1 MEISRNGK
9 ERAPVAPFR
18 RLCVYCGSSS
28 GNDASYSQAATELGR
43 VLAERGIELVYGGS
57 CRGLMGC
64 VADAVLQAGGRVT
77 GVIPEGLVAL
87 EIAHRGLTNLH
98 IVKSMHE
105 RKALMT
111 ELADGFLVLPGAWGT
126 LDELCEAA
134 TWAQLGIHNKPCGL
148 WNINGYWDSF
158 LEFLQNA
165 VSQGFLKQ
173 AHYEMLR
180 VSADLYKLLDIMDLQ
195 RVTRETIPSKV

>member
-1 MEISRNGK
+1 METLRNGK
-9 ERAPVAPFR
+9 IHAPVAPFR

-28 GNDASYSQAATELGR
+28 GNDASYSQAATKLGR
-43 VLAERGIELVYGGS
+43 VLAKRGIELVYGGS
-57 CRGLMGC
+57 CRGLMGSI
-64 VADAVLQAGGRVT
+64 ADAVLQAGGRVT
-77 GVIPEGLVAL
+77 GVIPEGLMAL

-98 IVKSMHE
+98 VVKSMHE

-165 VSQGFLKQ
+165 VAQGFLKQ

-180 VSADLYKLLDIMDLQ
+180 VSTDLCKLLDIMDLQ

>member
-1 MEISRNGK
+1 MQISLTEI
-9 ERAPVAPFR
+9 EQAPSAPFR

-28 GNDASYSQAATELGR
+28 GNNAVYSQAATELGR

-64 VADAVLQAGGRVT
+64 LADTVLQAGGRAT

-87 EIAHRGLTNLH
+87 EVAHRGLTNLH
-98 IVKSMHE
+98 VVRSMHE
-105 RKALMT
+105 RKALMA

-134 TWAQLGIHNKPCGL
+134 TWAQLGIHNRPCGL
-148 WNINGYWDSF
+148 WNVNGYWDAF
-158 LEFLQNA
+158 IEFLQNA
-165 VSQGFLKQ
+165 VDQGFLKQ
-173 AHYEMLR
+173 AHYQMLL
-180 VSADLYKLLDIMDLQ
+180 VSTDLHKLLEMMDAQ
-195 RVTRETIPSKV
+195 RVARETVPSKV

>member
-1 MEISRNGK
+1 MQVLLTEK
-9 ERAPVAPFR
+9 EQASSAPFR

-28 GNDASYSQAATELGR
+28 GNDAVYSQAATELGR

-64 VADAVLQAGGRVT
+64 LADAVLQAGGRAT

-87 EIAHRGLTNLH
+87 EVAHRGLTNLH
-98 IVKSMHE
+98 VVRSMHE
-105 RKALMT
+105 RKASMT

-148 WNINGYWDSF
+148 WNVNGYWDSF

-165 VSQGFLKQ
+165 VARGFLKQ

-180 VSADLYKLLDIMDLQ
+180 VSTDLYKLLDIMDLQ

>member
-9 ERAPVAPFR
+9 EHAPVAPFR

-28 GNDASYSQAATELGR
+28 GNDAIYSQAATELGR

-57 CRGLMGC
+57 CRGLMGS

-77 GVIPEGLVAL
+77 GVIPEGLMAL

-165 VSQGFLKQ
+165 VAQGFLKQ

-180 VSADLYKLLDIMDLQ
+180 VSTDLCKLLDIMDLQ